1 MSLDLLKPQ
10 EGFVIKNMMRPW
22 PLVHTP
28 RRIAKTVCATH
39 VDVINVPKHPRRV
52 QYILMLWVVNQGL
65 DLLQWLFV
73 LMLLPLLLL
82 LLHLQL
88 LLWAMDMGTVLLLPD
103 MLLSTVDAWGLVSM
117 YGVQYF
123 AALCLKHNCLLLF
136 APPSTQACSCYL

>member
-82 LLHLQL
+82 LLHL
-88 LLWAMDMGTVLLLPD
+88 
-103 MLLSTVDAWGLVSM
+103 
-117 YGVQYF
+117 
-123 AALCLKHNCLLLF
+123 
-136 APPSTQACSCYL
+136 